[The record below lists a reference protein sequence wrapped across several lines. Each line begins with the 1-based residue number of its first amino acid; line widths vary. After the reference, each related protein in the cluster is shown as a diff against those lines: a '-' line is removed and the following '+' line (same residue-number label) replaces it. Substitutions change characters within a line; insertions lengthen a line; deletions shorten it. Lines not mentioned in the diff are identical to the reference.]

1 MSQILASGTQLGGYR
16 VESLL
21 GRGGMGVVYEA
32 TQLSLGR
39 KVALKLLAP
48 DLSADEGFRVRFQRE
63 ARIQAGI
70 DHAHIVSVY
79 EAGELEGEGLYIAMQ
94 IVRGPNLKELVRSGD
109 LDPARVLRLLTPV
122 ADALDTAHEAD
133 LVHRDI
139 KPHNILVGRR
149 DHAYLA
155 DFGLTRRP
163 GDTNVT
169 RTGAFVGTLDYA
181 APEQIEGAVP
191 TARTDVYSFGA
202 LAFECLTGSVP
213 FPRRSEAAVMLAHL
227 TQEPPHASEVC
238 GDLSQAVDAA
248 LQRALAKAP
257 AARQASALELM
268 AELQS
273 ALQDVSPYQVPRSQP
288 STARTSSGD
297 TLPLDDAETPSEP
310 TLPVNGAP
318 PGQPIVAS
326 APTRP
331 RAPAVA
337 PVPPPAPSPAG
348 ERTELRSHA
357 GALTRDDP
365 RAGREA
371 VAPRTSPTAAPR
383 TSPTVAPATAPAR
396 ARARPRRRLPVP
408 VLIGAAAVPVAAV
421 LGIVLGGSG
430 SDSPTT
436 LPAAPASRT
445 MSAGALKVAVPASWR
460 NVSARQPQGL
470 ELKEAQAVAPRGAP
484 AGEAITIGRSSG
496 GGATLLPAAFVR
508 ALPAAPQGEPVKLGA
523 LEAYRHAGLR
533 PRGAPATTVYAAPTT
548 DGVATVACVGDSVA
562 RSCAQVASTLRV
574 DGARPVPLGP
584 HAAYAK
590 SVGTALAALTHART
604 SALKDLGAAH
614 TRRGQ
619 GKAADAIASAYGRAR
634 STLLRAP
641 LSPLERDAHA
651 RLLAA
656 LQDAQTAWKAMGS
669 AAANGDGERYANA
682 RRLAG
687 ERESAVRKAVGVLER
702 LGYDVR

>member
-1 MSQILASGTQLGGYR
+1 M
-16 VESLL
+16 
-21 GRGGMGVVYEA
+21 
-32 TQLSLGR
+32 
-39 KVALKLLAP
+39 
-48 DLSADEGFRVRFQRE
+48 RFQRE

-202 LAFECLTGSVP
+202 LAFECLTGRCRFRAP
-213 FPRRSEAAVMLAHL
+213 PRRRSCSPHL

-238 GDLSQAVDAA
+238 GDLSKAVDAA

-257 AARQASALELM
+257 AARQASALELDGRA
-268 AELQS
+268 AERAAGRLPLPG
-273 ALQDVSPYQVPRSQP
+273 APARSPRRRNEQRRH
-288 STARTSSGD
+288 A
-297 TLPLDDAETPSEP
+297 PLDDAETPSEP
-310 TLPVNGAP
+310 TLPVNGAA

-326 APTRP
+326 ARRGLAPP
-331 RAPAVA
+331 RWRLCRRRRQARRASE
-337 PVPPPAPSPAG
+337 PSCA
-348 ERTELRSHA
+348 RMRARS
-357 GALTRDDP
+357 
-365 RAGREA
+365 RATIHGPDAQA

-396 ARARPRRRLPVP
+396 PGLARAAASRCQCSSVPPRCRWRRC
-408 VLIGAAAVPVAAV
+408 
-421 LGIVLGGSG
+421 SG
-430 SDSPTT
+430 SC
-436 LPAAPASRT
+436 
-445 MSAGALKVAVPASWR
+445 SAGPGRTADDPAGG
-460 NVSARQPQGL
+460 ARQQDDERGRVEGRGAGELAQRHRQAAQGL
-470 ELKEAQAVAPRGAP
+470 ELKDAQAVAPRGAP

-508 ALPAAPQGEPVKLGA
+508 ALPAAPHGEPVKLGA
-523 LEAYRHAGLR
+523 LEAYRHAGLLR
-533 PRGAPATTVYAAPTT
+533 RGAPATTVYAAPTT
-548 DGVATVACVGDSVA
+548 DGVATVACVGGSVA

-669 AAANGDGERYANA
+669 AAAERRRRALRQCPAA
-682 RRLAG
+682 RRRARIG
-687 ERESAVRKAVGVLER
+687 GAQGGRGARAAR
-702 LGYDVR
+702 L

>member
-238 GDLSQAVDAA
+238 GDLSQAVDSA
-248 LQRALAKAP
+248 LRRALAKAP

-297 TLPLDDAETPSEP
+297 TLPLDDAEPPSEP
-310 TLPVNGAP
+310 TLPVNGEA
-318 PGQPIVAS
+318 PGQPVVAS

-371 VAPRTSPTAAPR
+371 VAPRTSPT
-383 TSPTVAPATAPAR
+383 VAPATAPAR

-430 SDSPTT
+430 SEQPDN
-436 LPAAPASRT
+436 PAGGAQQSDDERGGVEGRGAGDLARRRRQAAAGPGAEGRAGRRAARSAGGRGDHDRALLGRRRDAPAR
-445 MSAGALKVAVPASWR
+445 R
-460 NVSARQPQGL
+460 
-470 ELKEAQAVAPRGAP
+470 
-484 AGEAITIGRSSG
+484 
-496 GGATLLPAAFVR
+496 VR
-508 ALPAAPQGEPVKLGA
+508 ARAA
-523 LEAYRHAGLR
+523 R
-533 PRGAPATTVYAAPTT
+533 
-548 DGVATVACVGDSVA
+548 
-562 RSCAQVASTLRV
+562 
-574 DGARPVPLGP
+574 
-584 HAAYAK
+584 
-590 SVGTALAALTHART
+590 GTAR
-604 SALKDLGAAH
+604 
-614 TRRGQ
+614 
-619 GKAADAIASAYGRAR
+619 
-634 STLLRAP
+634 
-641 LSPLERDAHA
+641 
-651 RLLAA
+651 
-656 LQDAQTAWKAMGS
+656 
-669 AAANGDGERYANA
+669 
-682 RRLAG
+682 
-687 ERESAVRKAVGVLER
+687 
-702 LGYDVR
+702 

>member
-238 GDLSQAVDAA
+238 GDLSQAVDTA
-248 LQRALAKAP
+248 LQRRWP
-257 AARQASALELM
+257 RRPRRGRPRHSSSWPSCRARCRS
-268 AELQS
+268 
-273 ALQDVSPYQVPRSQP
+273 VSPYQVPRSQP

-310 TLPVNGAP
+310 TLPVNGAHP
-318 PGQPIVAS
+318 AS
-326 APTRP
+326 PSS
-331 RAPAVA
+331 
-337 PVPPPAPSPAG
+337 PAPRRGLAPPRWRLCRRRRQARRASEPSCARMRARSRATIHGGWTRGGGPAHVAD
-348 ERTELRSHA
+348 R
-357 GALTRDDP
+357 GA
-365 RAGREA
+365 
-371 VAPRTSPTAAPR
+371 R
-383 TSPTVAPATAPAR
+383 TSPTVSRPRRPLAR

-445 MSAGALKVAVPASWR
+445 MSAGALKS
-460 NVSARQPQGL
+460 
-470 ELKEAQAVAPRGAP
+470 RGAGELAQRHRQAA
-484 AGEAITIGRSSG
+484 AG
-496 GGATLLPAAFVR
+496 
-508 ALPAAPQGEPVKLGA
+508 LGA
-523 LEAYRHAGLR
+523 EGRAGR
-533 PRGAPATTVYAAPTT
+533 RA
-548 DGVATVACVGDSVA
+548 A
-562 RSCAQVASTLRV
+562 RS
-574 DGARPVPLGP
+574 
-584 HAAYAK
+584 
-590 SVGTALAALTHART
+590 
-604 SALKDLGAAH
+604 
-614 TRRGQ
+614 
-619 GKAADAIASAYGRAR
+619 
-634 STLLRAP
+634 
-641 LSPLERDAHA
+641 
-651 RLLAA
+651 
-656 LQDAQTAWKAMGS
+656 
-669 AAANGDGERYANA
+669 
-682 RRLAG
+682 AG
-687 ERESAVRKAVGVLER
+687 G
-702 LGYDVR
+702 